1 MKGEARP
8 DLPLPPRSP
17 GVSVS
22 SIRSKPGEPNLLAH
36 LKAWRLEESQR
47 RGIPA
52 YVVFHDK
59 TLAAIAAAQPLDQRA
74 LLRIKGMGP
83 AKFEKYG
90 KTVLEIV
97 RAHLKQS

>member
-8 DLPLPPRSP
+8 DLPLPPRHRRVISFE
-17 GVSVS
+17 SA
-22 SIRSKPGEPNLLAH
+22 PGEPKLLAH
-36 LKAWRLEESQR
+36 LRAWRMDESQR

-59 TLAAIAAAQPLDQRA
+59 TLAAISAARPLDTDA

-83 AKFEKYG
+83 AKLERYG
-90 KTVLEIV
+90 KAVLDIV
-97 RAHLKQS
+97 RAHTKSS